1 MMDLLADQEQKELA
15 TQPRTNW
22 FAYHNALPENNT
34 LTPCRYLPGKV
45 QDHPPL
51 TTDTRQ
57 LMQMLRA
64 STYKADN
71 SFVFKYLVV
80 AEHFEFTST
89 GGLSDTYDALI
100 LVYDLPDQR
109 YELLQPLPFALKKGA
124 DGAWTA
130 RFAEANI
137 SMTGWSIEEARHALV
152 DDVVDAFEIF
162 LEEKETLGPGPKQQ
176 LAVLRQYM
184 RAKTR

>member
-1 MMDLLADQEQKELA
+1 MMKLLADPTQKEMA
-15 TQPRTNW
+15 TRPRTNW
-22 FAYHNALPENNT
+22 FAYHNTLPENNT
-34 LTPCRYLPGKV
+34 WTSCRYLSSWV
-45 QDHPPL
+45 QDHPPF

-57 LMQMLRA
+57 LVQMLQA
-64 STYKADN
+64 ATYKAAD
-71 SFVFKYLVV
+71 SSMLEYLIETERF
-80 AEHFEFTST
+80 AFTSA

-109 YELLQPLPFALKKGA
+109 YELLQPLPFALEKGA

-130 RFAEANI
+130 RFVEANI
-137 SMTGWSIEEARHALV
+137 SMTGWSIAEARQALV

-162 LEEKETLGPGPKQQ
+162 LEEEETLGPGPKQQ

-184 RAKTR
+184 RAKTS